1 MLRKSISICIILIC
15 LMVTGSFAN
24 TTGTVYLNTN
34 KEIVEIGEEI
44 EITIN
49 IENIK
54 TAAFTSELNFDDTKF
69 EYISGT
75 ENTNVIGNRVISVW
89 FDQFGGK
96 QAKTGELIKLKFKAK
111 AEGIANFVVSGQ
123 FYSENGQLI
132 ETDFRELQVEVGK
145 KENKLTSDEQGTD
158 TNKSNAVLKSL
169 RVDIEGIVP
178 TFAQDVKQYY
188 LNIQNT
194 INDIDVLAVA
204 ENPNSSIEITGNTN
218 LKDGINVISIKVI
231 SEDKTQE
238 NIYNINVTKT
248 ANLDTAN
255 TNLETLAIEN
265 VLLNPPFDNT
275 ITHYN
280 IEVSNST
287 TQLNILAVPENE
299 NASTSI
305 SGNNDLK
312 EGNNQI
318 VVSVTA
324 SNGFTKKDFIINT
337 YKRNVQEE
345 EQFINE
351 QEKQQEKL
359 EEAYEIE
366 QTSKVEEN
374 ISEEISNNN
383 KWYIIGGII
392 VSIIIISIIVI
403 IYFKKKKSGN
413 K

>member
-1 MLRKSISICIILIC
+1 MLRKIMNICIILIC
-15 LMVTGSFAN
+15 LMITKSFAN
-24 TTGTVYLNTN
+24 TTGTVYLNAN
-34 KEIVEIGEEI
+34 KEIIEIGEEI
-44 EITIN
+44 EVTIN

-54 TAAFTSELNFDDTKF
+54 TAAFTAYLNFDNTKF

-75 ENTNVIGNRVISVW
+75 ENTNVIGNRVITLW
-89 FDQFGGK
+89 FDQLGGK
-96 QAKTGELIKLKFKAK
+96 LAKTGELIKLKFKAK
-111 AEGIANFVVSGQ
+111 ANGLANFVVSGQ

-132 ETDFRELQVEVGK
+132 ETDFKELQVEVGK
-145 KENKLTSDEQGTD
+145 KEAKLTSDEQGTD
-158 TNKSNAVLKSL
+158 TNKSNAELKSL

-188 LNIQNT
+188 LNIRNT
-194 INDIDVLAVA
+194 INNVDVLAVA
-204 ENPNSSIEITGNTN
+204 ENPKSSIEITGNTN
-218 LKDGINVISIKVI
+218 LKDGLNVISIKVV

-275 ITHYN
+275 ITHYD
-280 IEVSNST
+280 IEISNST

-318 VVSVTA
+318 VISVTA
-324 SNGFTKKDFIINT
+324 SNGFTKKDFIINA

-351 QEKQQEKL
+351 QEMQQEKL
-359 EEAYEIE
+359 EEAYDIE
-366 QTSKVEEN
+366 QTSKLEEN
-374 ISEEISNNN
+374 ILEEVNNN
-383 KWYIIGGII
+383 KWYIIGGVII
-392 VSIIIISIIVI
+392 AIIIITVLEI

-413 K
+413 N

>member
-1 MLRKSISICIILIC
+1 MLRKIMNICIILIC
-15 LMVTGSFAN
+15 LMITKSFAN

-44 EITIN
+44 EVTIN

-54 TAAFTSELNFDDTKF
+54 TAAFTAYINFDDTKF

-75 ENTNVIGNRVISVW
+75 ENTNVIGNRVITLW
-89 FDQFGGK
+89 FDQLGGK

-111 AEGIANFVVSGQ
+111 ANGLANFVVSGQ

-132 ETDFRELQVEVGK
+132 ETDFKELQVEVGK
-145 KENKLTSDEQGTD
+145 KETKLTSDEQGTD
-158 TNKSNAVLKSL
+158 TNKSNADLKSL

-178 TFAQDVKQYY
+178 TFDKNVKQYY

-194 INDIDVLAVA
+194 INNIDVLAVA
-204 ENPNSSIEITGNTN
+204 ENPKSSIEITGNTN
-218 LKDGINVISIKVI
+218 LKDGLNVISIKVV

-238 NIYNINVTKT
+238 NLYNINVTKT
-248 ANLDTAN
+248 ANLDTGN

-265 VLLNPPFDNT
+265 VLLNAPFDNT
-275 ITHYN
+275 ITHYD
-280 IEVSNST
+280 IEISNST
-287 TQLNILAVPENE
+287 TQLNILAVSENE

-318 VVSVTA
+318 VISVTA
-324 SNGFTKKDFIINT
+324 SNGFTKKYFIINA

-351 QEKQQEKL
+351 QEMQQEKL
-359 EEAYEIE
+359 EEAYDIE

-374 ISEEISNNN
+374 ISEEANNN

-392 VSIIIISIIVI
+392 VTIIVISIIGI

-413 K
+413 N

>member
-1 MLRKSISICIILIC
+1 MLRKIMNICIILIC
-15 LMVTGSFAN
+15 LMITKSFAN
-24 TTGTVYLNTN
+24 TTGTVYLNAN

-44 EITIN
+44 EVTIN

-54 TAAFTSELNFDDTKF
+54 TAAFTAYLNFDNTKF

-75 ENTNVIGNRVISVW
+75 ENTNVIGNRVITLW
-89 FDQFGGK
+89 FDQLGGK
-96 QAKTGELIKLKFKAK
+96 LAKTGELIKLKFKAK
-111 AEGIANFVVSGQ
+111 ANGLANFVISGQ

-132 ETDFRELQVEVGK
+132 ETDFKELQVEVGK
-145 KENKLTSDEQGTD
+145 KEAKLISDEQGTD
-158 TNKSNAVLKSL
+158 TNKSNADLKSL

-178 TFAQDVKQYY
+178 TFDKNVKQYY
-188 LNIQNT
+188 LNVHNT
-194 INDIDVLAVA
+194 INNLDVLAIA
-204 ENPNSSIEITGNTN
+204 ENPNSSIEIIGNTN
-218 LKDGINVISIKVI
+218 LKDGLNVISIKVV

-280 IEVSNST
+280 IEISNLT

-318 VVSVTA
+318 VISVTA
-324 SNGFTKKDFIINT
+324 SNGFTKKDFIINA

-351 QEKQQEKL
+351 QEMQQEKL
-359 EEAYEIE
+359 EEAYDIE
-366 QTSKVEEN
+366 QTSKLEEN
-374 ISEEISNNN
+374 ISEEANNN

-392 VSIIIISIIVI
+392 VTIIVISIIGI

-413 K
+413 N

>member
-1 MLRKSISICIILIC
+1 MLRKIINICIILIC
-15 LMVTGSFAN
+15 LMITTSFAN

-44 EITIN
+44 EVTIN

-54 TAAFTSELNFDDTKF
+54 TAAFTAYLNFDDTKF

-75 ENTNVIGNRVISVW
+75 ENTNIIGNRVISVW
-89 FDQFGGK
+89 FDQLGGK

-111 AEGIANFVVSGQ
+111 ANGLANFVVSGQ

-132 ETDFRELQVEVGK
+132 ETDFKELQVEVGK
-145 KENKLTSDEQGTD
+145 KETKLTSDEQGTD
-158 TNKSNAVLKSL
+158 TNKSNADLKSL

-178 TFAQDVKQYY
+178 TFAQNVKQYY

-194 INDIDVLAVA
+194 INNIDVLAVA

-218 LKDGINVISIKVI
+218 LKDGLNIISIKVI

-275 ITHYN
+275 ITHYD
-280 IEVSNST
+280 IEISNST

-305 SGNNDLK
+305 NGNNDLK

-318 VVSVTA
+318 IVSVIA
-324 SNGFTKKDFIINT
+324 SNGFTKKDFIINA
-337 YKRNVQEE
+337 YKRNIQEE

-351 QEKQQEKL
+351 QEMQQEKL

-366 QTSKVEEN
+366 QTSKLEEN
-374 ISEEISNNN
+374 ISEEANNN
-383 KWYIIGGII
+383 KWYIIGGVII
-392 VSIIIISIIVI
+392 TIIIIIVIGI
-403 IYFKKKKSGN
+403 IYFKKKRSGN

>member
-1 MLRKSISICIILIC
+1 MLRKIMNICIILIC
-15 LMVTGSFAN
+15 LMITKSFAN

-44 EITIN
+44 EVTIN

-54 TAAFTSELNFDDTKF
+54 TAAFTAYINFDDTKF

-75 ENTNVIGNRVISVW
+75 ENTNVIGNRVITLW
-89 FDQFGGK
+89 FDQLGGK

-111 AEGIANFVVSGQ
+111 ANGLANFVVSGQ

-132 ETDFRELQVEVGK
+132 ETDFKELQVEVGK
-145 KENKLTSDEQGTD
+145 KEAKLTSDEQGTD
-158 TNKSNAVLKSL
+158 TNKSNAELKSL

-188 LNIQNT
+188 LNIRNT
-194 INDIDVLAVA
+194 INNVDVLAVA
-204 ENPNSSIEITGNTN
+204 ENPKSSIKITGNTN
-218 LKDGINVISIKVI
+218 LKDGLNVISIKVV

-275 ITHYN
+275 ITHYD
-280 IEVSNST
+280 IEISNLT

-318 VVSVTA
+318 VISVTA
-324 SNGFTKKDFIINT
+324 SNGFTKKDFIINA

-351 QEKQQEKL
+351 QEMQQEKL
-359 EEAYEIE
+359 EEAYDIE
-366 QTSKVEEN
+366 QTSKLEEN
-374 ISEEISNNN
+374 ISEEANNN

-392 VSIIIISIIVI
+392 GTIIVISIIGI

-413 K
+413 N

>member
-1 MLRKSISICIILIC
+1 MLRKIMNICIILIC
-15 LMVTGSFAN
+15 LMITKSFAN
-24 TTGTVYLNTN
+24 TTGTVYLNAN
-34 KEIVEIGEEI
+34 KEIIEIGEEI
-44 EITIN
+44 EVTIN

-54 TAAFTSELNFDDTKF
+54 TAAFTAYLNFDDTKF

-89 FDQFGGK
+89 FDQLGGK

-111 AEGIANFVVSGQ
+111 ANGLANFVVSGQ

-132 ETDFRELQVEVGK
+132 ETDFKELQVEVGK
-145 KENKLTSDEQGTD
+145 KEAKLTSDEQGTD
-158 TNKSNAVLKSL
+158 TNKSNADLKSL

-188 LNIQNT
+188 LNIRNT
-194 INDIDVLAVA
+194 INNVDVLAVA
-204 ENPNSSIEITGNTN
+204 ENPKSSIEITGNTN
-218 LKDGINVISIKVI
+218 LKDGLNVISIKVV

-275 ITHYN
+275 ITHYD
-280 IEVSNST
+280 IEISNST

-318 VVSVTA
+318 VISVTA
-324 SNGFTKKDFIINT
+324 SNGFTKKDFIINA

-351 QEKQQEKL
+351 QEMQQEKL
-359 EEAYEIE
+359 EEAYKIE

-374 ISEEISNNN
+374 ISEEANNN

-392 VSIIIISIIVI
+392 GTIIVISIIGI

-413 K
+413 N

>member
-1 MLRKSISICIILIC
+1 MLRKIINICIILIC
-15 LMVTGSFAN
+15 LMITTSFAN

-44 EITIN
+44 EVTIN

-54 TAAFTSELNFDDTKF
+54 TAAFTAYLNFDDTKF

-75 ENTNVIGNRVISVW
+75 ENTNVIGNRVITLW
-89 FDQFGGK
+89 FDQLGGK

-111 AEGIANFVVSGQ
+111 ANGLANFVVSGQ

-132 ETDFRELQVEVGK
+132 ETDFKELQVEVGK
-145 KENKLTSDEQGTD
+145 KETKLTSDEQGTD
-158 TNKSNAVLKSL
+158 TNKSNADLKSL

-188 LNIQNT
+188 LNIRNT
-194 INDIDVLAVA
+194 INNVDVLAVA
-204 ENPNSSIEITGNTN
+204 ENPKSSIEITGNTN
-218 LKDGINVISIKVI
+218 LKDGLNVISIKVV

-275 ITHYN
+275 ITHYD
-280 IEVSNST
+280 IEISNST

-318 VVSVTA
+318 VISVTA
-324 SNGFTKKDFIINT
+324 SNGFTKKDFIINA

-351 QEKQQEKL
+351 QEMQQEKL

-374 ISEEISNNN
+374 ISEEANNN

-392 VSIIIISIIVI
+392 VTIIVISIIGI

-413 K
+413 N

>member
-1 MLRKSISICIILIC
+1 MLRKIMNICIILIC
-15 LMVTGSFAN
+15 LMITKSFAN

-44 EITIN
+44 EVTIN

-54 TAAFTSELNFDDTKF
+54 TAAFTAYINFDDTKF

-75 ENTNVIGNRVISVW
+75 ENTNVIGNRVITLW
-89 FDQFGGK
+89 FDQLGGK

-111 AEGIANFVVSGQ
+111 ANGLANFVVSGQ

-132 ETDFRELQVEVGK
+132 ETDFKELQVEVGK
-145 KENKLTSDEQGTD
+145 KETKLTSDEQGTD
-158 TNKSNAVLKSL
+158 TNKSNADLKSL

-178 TFAQDVKQYY
+178 TFDKNVKQYY

-194 INDIDVLAVA
+194 INNIDVLAVA
-204 ENPNSSIEITGNTN
+204 ENPKSSIEITGNTN
-218 LKDGINVISIKVI
+218 LKDGLNVISIKVV

-275 ITHYN
+275 ITHYD
-280 IEVSNST
+280 IEISNST

-318 VVSVTA
+318 VISVTA
-324 SNGFTKKDFIINT
+324 SNGFTKKDFIINA
-337 YKRNVQEE
+337 YKRNAQEE

-351 QEKQQEKL
+351 QEMQQEKL

-366 QTSKVEEN
+366 QTFKVEEN
-374 ISEEISNNN
+374 ISEEANNN

-392 VSIIIISIIVI
+392 VIIIVISIIGI
-403 IYFKKKKSGN
+403 IYFKKKRSGN

>member
-1 MLRKSISICIILIC
+1 MLRKIMNICIILIC
-15 LMVTGSFAN
+15 LMITKSFAN
-24 TTGTVYLNTN
+24 TTGTVYLNAN
-34 KEIVEIGEEI
+34 KEIIEIGEEI
-44 EITIN
+44 EVTIN

-54 TAAFTSELNFDDTKF
+54 TAAFTAYLNFDDTKF

-75 ENTNVIGNRVISVW
+75 ENTNIIGNRVISVW
-89 FDQFGGK
+89 FDQLGGK

-111 AEGIANFVVSGQ
+111 ANGLANFVVSGQ

-132 ETDFRELQVEVGK
+132 ETDFKELQVEVGK
-145 KENKLTSDEQGTD
+145 KETKLTSDEQGTD
-158 TNKSNAVLKSL
+158 TNKSNADLKSL

-188 LNIQNT
+188 LNIRNT
-194 INDIDVLAVA
+194 INNVDVLAVA
-204 ENPNSSIEITGNTN
+204 ENPKSSIEITGNTN
-218 LKDGINVISIKVI
+218 LKDGLNVISIKVV

-275 ITHYN
+275 ITHYD
-280 IEVSNST
+280 IEISNST

-318 VVSVTA
+318 VISVTA
-324 SNGFTKKDFIINT
+324 SNGFTKKDFIINA

-351 QEKQQEKL
+351 QEMQQEKL

-374 ISEEISNNN
+374 ISEEANNN

-392 VSIIIISIIVI
+392 VTIIVISIIGI

-413 K
+413 N

>member
-1 MLRKSISICIILIC
+1 MLRKIMNICIILIC
-15 LMVTGSFAN
+15 LMITKSFAN

-44 EITIN
+44 EVTIN

-54 TAAFTSELNFDDTKF
+54 TAAFTAYINFDDTKF

-75 ENTNVIGNRVISVW
+75 ENTNVIGNRVITLW
-89 FDQFGGK
+89 FDQLGGK

-111 AEGIANFVVSGQ
+111 ANGFANFVVSGQ

-132 ETDFRELQVEVGK
+132 ETDFKELQVEVGK
-145 KENKLTSDEQGTD
+145 KETKLTSDEQGTD
-158 TNKSNAVLKSL
+158 TNKSNADLKSL

-188 LNIQNT
+188 LNIRNT
-194 INDIDVLAVA
+194 INNVDVLAVA
-204 ENPNSSIEITGNTN
+204 ENPKSSIEITGNTN
-218 LKDGINVISIKVI
+218 LKDGLNVISIKVV

-275 ITHYN
+275 ITHYD
-280 IEVSNST
+280 IEISNST

-312 EGNNQI
+312 EENNQI
-318 VVSVTA
+318 VISVTA
-324 SNGFTKKDFIINT
+324 SNGFTKKDFIINA

-351 QEKQQEKL
+351 QEMQQKKL

-374 ISEEISNNN
+374 ISEEANNN

-392 VSIIIISIIVI
+392 GTIIVISIIGI

-413 K
+413 N

>member
-1 MLRKSISICIILIC
+1 MLRKIMNICIILIC
-15 LMVTGSFAN
+15 LMITKSFAN

-44 EITIN
+44 EVTIN

-54 TAAFTSELNFDDTKF
+54 TAAFTAYINFDDTKF

-75 ENTNVIGNRVISVW
+75 ENTNVIGNRVITLW
-89 FDQFGGK
+89 FDQLGGK

-111 AEGIANFVVSGQ
+111 ANGLANFVVSGQ

-132 ETDFRELQVEVGK
+132 ETDFKELQVEVGK
-145 KENKLTSDEQGTD
+145 KETKLTSDEQGTD
-158 TNKSNAVLKSL
+158 TNKSNADLKSL

-178 TFAQDVKQYY
+178 TFDKNVKQYY

-194 INDIDVLAVA
+194 INNIDVLAVA
-204 ENPNSSIEITGNTN
+204 ENPKSSIEITGNTN
-218 LKDGINVISIKVI
+218 LKDGLNVISIKVV

-275 ITHYN
+275 ITHYD
-280 IEVSNST
+280 IEISNST

-318 VVSVTA
+318 VISVTA
-324 SNGFTKKDFIINT
+324 SNGFTKKYFIINA

-351 QEKQQEKL
+351 QEMQQEKL
-359 EEAYEIE
+359 EEAYDIE

-374 ISEEISNNN
+374 ISEEANNN

-392 VSIIIISIIVI
+392 VTIIVISIIGI

-413 K
+413 N

>member
-1 MLRKSISICIILIC
+1 MLRKIMNICIILIC
-15 LMVTGSFAN
+15 LMITKSFAN

-44 EITIN
+44 EVTIN

-54 TAAFTSELNFDDTKF
+54 TAAFTAYINFDDTKF

-75 ENTNVIGNRVISVW
+75 ENTNVIGNRVITLW
-89 FDQFGGK
+89 FDQLGGK

-111 AEGIANFVVSGQ
+111 ANGLANFVVSGQ

-132 ETDFRELQVEVGK
+132 ETDFKELQVEVGK
-145 KENKLTSDEQGTD
+145 KETKLTSDEQGTD
-158 TNKSNAVLKSL
+158 TNKSNADLKSL

-178 TFAQDVKQYY
+178 TFDKNVKQYY

-194 INDIDVLAVA
+194 INNIDVLAVA
-204 ENPNSSIEITGNTN
+204 ENPKSSIEITGNTN
-218 LKDGINVISIKVI
+218 LKDGLNVISIKVV

-275 ITHYN
+275 ITHYD
-280 IEVSNST
+280 IEISNST
-287 TQLNILAVPENE
+287 TQLNILAVSENE

-318 VVSVTA
+318 VISVTA
-324 SNGFTKKDFIINT
+324 SNGFTKKDFIINA

-351 QEKQQEKL
+351 QEMQQEKL

-374 ISEEISNNN
+374 ISEEANNN

-392 VSIIIISIIVI
+392 VTIIVISIIGI

-413 K
+413 N

>member
-1 MLRKSISICIILIC
+1 MLRKIINICIILIC
-15 LMVTGSFAN
+15 LMITKSFAN

-44 EITIN
+44 EVTIN

-54 TAAFTSELNFDDTKF
+54 TAAFTAYINFDDTKF

-89 FDQFGGK
+89 FDQLGGK

-111 AEGIANFVVSGQ
+111 ANGLANFVVSGQ

-132 ETDFRELQVEVGK
+132 ETDFKELQVEVGK
-145 KENKLTSDEQGTD
+145 KEAKLTSDEQGTD
-158 TNKSNAVLKSL
+158 TNKSNAELKSL

-188 LNIQNT
+188 LNIRNT
-194 INDIDVLAVA
+194 INNVDVLAVA
-204 ENPNSSIEITGNTN
+204 ENPKSSIEITGNTN
-218 LKDGINVISIKVI
+218 LKDGLNVISIKVV

-275 ITHYN
+275 ITHYD
-280 IEVSNST
+280 IEISNST

-318 VVSVTA
+318 VISVTA
-324 SNGFTKKDFIINT
+324 SNGFTKKDFIINA

-351 QEKQQEKL
+351 QEMQQEKL

-366 QTSKVEEN
+366 QTFKVEEN
-374 ISEEISNNN
+374 ISEEANNN

-392 VSIIIISIIVI
+392 VTIIVISIIGI

-413 K
+413 N